1 MNIEKELKE
10 SVKRLLKKSA
20 QTPIYELECIIGNIN
35 RDINK
40 RDDMINILKR
50 IKGKSRFS
58 RMTTNNSLLISFPR
72 ENNIYNSITKNI
84 SRVVINGNGLISNYI
99 KTNRLNSMIDKVIFE
114 NKSYDNI
121 ENDRLLDDN
130 FNLRFN
136 LKKEEKIDINSSS
149 VINLVREWKNIDKYF
164 RKKSTYT
171 FYEEENDFK
180 IDISIIS
187 SSKKFSYSKT
197 LQESKVLDNKYISY
211 EFEIE
216 YIGNKKPDIKDKML
230 FSISKSKSKSK
241 RSSKK
246 HLETKKEVD
255 EYQNY
260 VVDKYQDI
268 IKILLR
274 AKQQSLFVIGTNDKV
289 RINNSFRKLVGNDDD
304 TYLPNVVD
312 LEPSNVLQL
321 PIFNYF
327 TNDYDKNI
335 RMDYAVTDKA
345 DGTRYIL
352 FIDKDGKCYFKGR
365 DSDNSELNSYKY
377 TGTVIKEYANSIF
390 DGELIDKTMDGKFIQ
405 NYYIF
410 DAYIIKGNNIT
421 SFPFGQK
428 GDTKSRYNHVIQ
440 FEKYFENSDGVL
452 QEDDIPLTY
461 LLKIFKKNYYY
472 GNMSNKVKSKIKDI
486 DMNDPKAIK
495 KIVNKYDTKIF
506 ESIEKILKKC
516 NKKYGGLLEEGHMF
530 SYPLDGLIFQPVLLG
545 VNQDNEG
552 QNKNKIGGTW
562 RSAFRWKPP
571 HELTIDFMV
580 KFNKVGT
587 TNFQQEFFY
596 KNKKY
601 IQGTLFCKMWKT
613 NYHKQMMAYK
623 LINNSENFSQYEED
637 YAFSPLYPYNG
648 KMDSDGRLYDAT
660 NQIYLL
666 VDGNGKV
673 RCQNGEFIND
683 GDTIECGYDLSK
695 EEKFRWTPMKIRA
708 NKTPNSY
715 MTALGAWKLINNP
728 ITVDTILGNKTIE
741 NTYYYYNKQTSNE
754 TSAMRK
760 FNNFVKRE
768 IIHRGIT
775 ATTNKTKKKSL
786 SPKSKYNISGKSVLD
801 LACGKMG
808 DFLKYCL
815 NGADK
820 LVGIDISPDNIFNIE
835 NGAATRILKTYSK
848 DPQFKKLISQTLMI
862 LGDCSKSLSNSDAA
876 LDDLNK
882 YYLDII
888 YGKIKPK
895 KGKLAR
901 MSGIAINGFDLVVCN
916 FAIHYMF
923 NSQETLDTFLQNV
936 QENLAKGGYFVGSCL
951 DGDAVASA
959 LGKKQIIEG
968 YYTGNNND
976 KSEKT
981 DSDSSKSKK
990 SKSRKSKQT
999 IDNTKNKLIW
1009 SIKKVDA
1016 DQVFFENNYVNQKV
1030 SVYMDTFFDAFE
1042 ENLVNMDYLI
1052 EQCSKFGLEIVD
1064 TKLFIDTQDNLFNE
1078 FKNKN
1083 KEEYKKINSNE
1094 AIKEWL
1100 SFQRWFIFQ
1109 KVKK

>member
-10 SVKRLLKKSA
+10 SVKRLLKKSS

-35 RDINK
+35 RDFNK
-40 RDDMINILKR
+40 KDDMINILKR
-50 IKGKSRFS
+50 IKGKSRFA
-58 RMTTNNSLLISFPR
+58 RMTSNNSLLISFPKD
-72 ENNIYNSITKNI
+72 NNIYNSITKNI
-84 SRVVINGNGLISNYI
+84 SRVVINGNGLISNYA
-99 KTNRLNSMIDKVIFE
+99 KTNNLKSMIEQVIFE
-114 NKSYDNI
+114 NKSFDNI
-121 ENDRLLDDN
+121 SKDKLIDDN
-130 FNLRFN
+130 LNLRFN
-136 LKKEEKIDINSSS
+136 LKKEEELDVNNTN

-187 SSKKFSYSKT
+187 SSKKFTYSKT
-197 LQESKVLDNKYISY
+197 LQESKVLENKHISY

-216 YIGNKKPDIKDKML
+216 YIGNKKEDIKSKMV
-230 FSISKSKSKSK
+230 FSSSSEGKSKSKTM
-241 RSSKK
+241 SKK
-246 HLETKKEVD
+246 NIQMKKTIE
-255 EYQNY
+255 EYQTY
-260 VVDKYQDI
+260 ITDKFFDI
-268 IKILLR
+268 IKIIMR
-274 AKQQSLFVIGTNDKV
+274 AKQQSLFVLGSLDKQKV
-289 RINNSFRKLVGNDDD
+289 NNSFRELVGNDED

-321 PIFNYF
+321 PILNYF
-327 TNDYDKNI
+327 TDDYDKNI

-365 DSDNSELNSYKY
+365 DSKNNEVNSYKY
-377 TGTVIKEYANSIF
+377 TGTVIKGYANSIF
-390 DGELIDKTMDGKFIQ
+390 DGELIDKSMDGKFIQ

-410 DAYIIKGNNIT
+410 DAYIVKGVNMT
-421 SFPFGQK
+421 SYPFGQK
-428 GDTKSRYNHVIQ
+428 GDTKSRYHHVVEL
-440 FEKYFENSDGVL
+440 EKYFETSDGVL
-452 QEDDIPLTY
+452 QEDDIPLSY

-472 GNMSNKVKSKIKDI
+472 GNMSEKVKLKLKDVDMNDAKAVSKIKD
-486 DMNDPKAIK
+486 
-495 KIVNKYDTKIF
+495 KYDTKIF

-530 SYPLDGLIFQPVLLG
+530 SYPLDGLIFQPVSLG
-545 VNQDNEG
+545 VNQNKPSD
-552 QNKNKIGGTW
+552 KNKIGGTW
-562 RSAFRWKPP
+562 KSAFRWKPP

-623 LINNSENFSQYEED
+623 LINNSENFNQYEED
-637 YAFSPLYPYNG
+637 YPFSPLYPYNG
-648 KMDSDGRLYDAT
+648 KMESDGRLYDET

-683 GDTIECGYDLSK
+683 GDTVECGYDLTR
-695 EEKFRWTPMKIRA
+695 EDKFRWTPMKIRA

-728 ITVDTILGNKTIE
+728 ISVDTIMGLKPIE

-768 IIHRGIT
+768 IIQRGMT
-775 ATTNKTKKKSL
+775 ANTSSSKNKSKKGSL
-786 SPKSKYNISGKSVLD
+786 SPKSKYNIAGKSVLD
-801 LACGKMG
+801 LASGKMG
-808 DFLKYCL
+808 DFIKYCL

-820 LVGIDISPDNIFNIE
+820 LVGIDISPDNIFNLE
-835 NGAATRILKTYSK
+835 NGAATRIMKTFSK
-848 DPQFKKLISQTLMI
+848 DPQFKKLVSQTIMI
-862 LGDCSKSLSNSDAA
+862 LGDCSKSMSSGEAAADA
-876 LDDLNK
+876 LNK

-901 MSGIAINGFDLVVCN
+901 MSGIAVNGFDLVVCN

-923 NSQETLDTFLQNV
+923 NTQDTLDTFLQNV
-936 QENLAKGGYFVGSCL
+936 KENLAKGGYFVGSCL
-951 DGDAVASA
+951 DGVEVAKA
-959 LGKKQIIEG
+959 LGKKEKIEG
-968 YYTGNNND
+968 YYQSEGEL
-976 KSEKT
+976 KSKR
-981 DSDSSKSKK
+981 KSKK
-990 SKSRKSKQT
+990 T
-999 IDNTKNKLIW
+999 DNSNNKLIW
-1009 SIKKVDA
+1009 SIKKVNPDETIFK
-1016 DQVFFENNYVNQKV
+1016 DSFIGQKV

-1042 ENLVNMDYLI
+1042 ENLVNMDFLV
-1052 EQCSKFGLEIVD
+1052 EQCNNYGLELVD
-1064 TKLFIDTQDNLFNE
+1064 SKLFIDTQDNLFNE
-1078 FKNKN
+1078 FKKSN
-1083 KEEYKKINSNE
+1083 KEEFRNINNNVS
-1094 AIKEWL
+1094 IKEWL

>member
-1 MNIEKELKE
+1 MNIDKEFKE
-10 SVKRLLKKSA
+10 SIKRLLRKSA
-20 QTPIYELECIIGNIN
+20 QTPVYELECIIGNIN

-40 RDDMINILKR
+40 RDDMINLLKR

-58 RMTTNNSLLISFPR
+58 RMTTNNSLLISFPK
-72 ENNIYNSITKNI
+72 EGNIYNAITKNV
-84 SRVVINGNGLISNYI
+84 SRVVINGNGLIGNYS
-99 KTNRLNSMIDKVIFE
+99 KTNRINSMIDQVIFE

-121 ENDRLLDDN
+121 EKDRLVDDN

-136 LKKEEKIDINSSS
+136 LKKEENLDVNSSQ
-149 VINLVREWKNIDKYF
+149 VINLVREWKNLDKYF

-187 SSKKFSYSKT
+187 SSKKFTYAKT
-197 LQESKVLDNKYISY
+197 LQESKVLENKHISY

-216 YIGNKKPDIKDKML
+216 YIGNKKEDIKSKML
-230 FSISKSKSKSK
+230 FNLPSSQSKSKK
-241 RSSKK
+241 SSKK
-246 HLETKKEVD
+246 YNETKKEV
-255 EYQNY
+255 EKYHSY
-260 VVDKYQDI
+260 ILDKFLDI
-268 IKILLR
+268 LKILLR
-274 AKQQSLFVIGTNDKV
+274 ARQQSLFVIGSKDKQ
-289 RINNSFRKLVGNDDD
+289 RINNSFKKLVGNDND

-321 PIFNYF
+321 PILNYF

-345 DGTRYIL
+345 DGTRFIL

-365 DSDNSELNSYKY
+365 DSENNELNSYKY
-377 TGTVIKEYANSIF
+377 TGTVISQYADSIF

-410 DAYIIKGNNIT
+410 DAYIVKGVNMT
-421 SFPFGQK
+421 SYPFGQK
-428 GDTKSRYNHVIQ
+428 GDTKSRYHHVIQ
-440 FEKYFENSDGVL
+440 FEKHFETSDSVM
-452 QEDDIPLTY
+452 QEDDIPLSY

-472 GNMSNKVKSKIKDI
+472 GNMSDKVKLKLKDVDMNDAKALKKIKD
-486 DMNDPKAIK
+486 
-495 KIVNKYDTKIF
+495 KYDTKIF
-506 ESIEKILKKC
+506 ESVDKILKKC
-516 NKKYGGLLEEGHMF
+516 NKKYGGMLEEGHLF

-545 VNQDNEG
+545 VNQNNIGE
-552 QNKNKIGGTW
+552 KTKIGGTW

-587 TNFQQEFFY
+587 TKFQQEFFY

-623 LINNSENFSQYEED
+623 LINNSENFTQYEED
-637 YAFSPLYPYNG
+637 YPFSPLFPYNG
-648 KMDSDGRLYDAT
+648 KIDNDGRLYDET

-683 GDTIECGYDLSK
+683 GDTIECSYDLSR
-695 EEKFRWTPMKIRA
+695 EEKFRWTPMKVRA

-715 MTALGAWKLINNP
+715 MTAIGAWKLINNP
-728 ITVDTILGNKTIE
+728 ITVDTILGLKPIE

-754 TSAMRK
+754 TAAMRK
-760 FNNFVKRE
+760 FDNFVKRE
-768 IIHRGIT
+768 IIHRGM
-775 ATTNKTKKKSL
+775 APSTTKTKKKSL
-786 SPKSKYNISGKSVLD
+786 SPKSKYNISGKAVLD

-808 DFLKYCL
+808 DFIKYCL

-820 LVGIDISPDNIFNIE
+820 LVGIDISPDNIFNLE
-835 NGAATRILKTYSK
+835 NGAATRIMKTFSK

-862 LGDCSKSLSNSDAA
+862 LGDCSKSISSGDAA

-882 YYLDII
+882 YYLNII
-888 YGKIKPK
+888 YGKIKPN

-901 MSGIAINGFDLVVCN
+901 MSGIAVNGFDLVVCN

-923 NSQETLDTFLQNV
+923 NTQDTLDTFLQNV
-936 QENLAKGGYFVGSCL
+936 HENLAKGGYFVGSCL
-951 DGDAVASA
+951 DGNAVADA
-959 LGKKQIIEG
+959 LGKKQSIEG
-968 YYTGNNND
+968 YYKGSKDDSEDDD
-976 KSEKT
+976 K
-981 DSDSSKSKK
+981 SSKS
-990 SKSRKSKQT
+990 SKRSRKPKQN
-999 IDNTKNKLIW
+999 IDNSKNKLIW
-1009 SIKKVDA
+1009 SIKKVDP
-1016 DQVFFENNYVNQKV
+1016 QQKFFDDSFVNQKV

-1042 ENLVNMDYLI
+1042 ENLVNMDFLI
-1052 EQCSKFGLEIVD
+1052 EECGKYGLELVD
-1064 TKLFIDTQDNLFNE
+1064 SKLFIDTQDNFFNE
-1078 FKNKN
+1078 FKKTN
-1083 KEEYKKINSNE
+1083 KEEYKKINSNDS
-1094 AIKEWL
+1094 IKEWL

-1109 KVKK
+1109 KSKK